1 MKYLKIALIVLAAI
15 LLTVVMFVAIAFAFG
30 FEEIL
35 PFVNNE
41 PAETEATLFDEPSS
55 EPEDTKT
62 EETTGA
68 PEETTGD
75 EEETTG
81 PVETDTTAADTTE
94 TETETETDAPVTTP
108 KETETQKPETA
119 PVTTPPETKPVTT
132 NPVTTKP
139 KPETSK
145 PKPKPESKPVTTK
158 PNLKD
163 EGSALEQILKP
174 AQITVLKPTHP
185 GTLTKSNANAIVDY
199 SNTADGYVMV
209 KFLKNETVRLK
220 VQVNGPAVKYTYN
233 VNPGEWT
240 VFPLSDGNGSYTVNL
255 FKNVVDNRYTTVLS
269 CSFTAKMKN
278 EFAPFLRPNQYVNYE
293 NEPLTAATASKVVN
307 DGATNLEKVKAVY
320 DYVVKNISYDY
331 EKAAT
336 VQSGYLPDLD
346 TIIKTKKGICFD
358 YAALMTGML
367 RSLNV
372 PCKLVVGYAGVEY
385 HAWISVWSEE
395 KGWIDGAIF
404 FNGTNWQTMDPTYAA
419 SGAANKINKVQYT
432 SKYVY

>member
-1 MKYLKIALIVLAAI
+1 
-15 LLTVVMFVAIAFAFG
+15 
-30 FEEIL
+30 
-35 PFVNNE
+35 
-41 PAETEATLFDEPSS
+41 
-55 EPEDTKT
+55 
-62 EETTGA
+62 
-68 PEETTGD
+68 
-75 EEETTG
+75 
-81 PVETDTTAADTTE
+81 
-94 TETETETDAPVTTP
+94 
-108 KETETQKPETA
+108 
-119 PVTTPPETKPVTT
+119 
-132 NPVTTKP
+132 
-139 KPETSK
+139 
-145 PKPKPESKPVTTK
+145 
-158 PNLKD
+158 
-163 EGSALEQILKP
+163 
-174 AQITVLKPTHP
+174 
-185 GTLTKSNANAIVDY
+185 
-199 SNTADGYVMV
+199 
-209 KFLKNETVRLK
+209 
-220 VQVNGPAVKYTYN
+220 
-233 VNPGEWT
+233 
-240 VFPLSDGNGSYTVNL
+240 
-255 FKNVVDNRYTTVLS
+255 
-269 CSFTAKMKN
+269 MKN

-320 DYVVKNISYDY
+320 DYVIKNISYDY

-432 SKYVY
+432 TKYVY